1 MKLQKRFLRSFDMKE
16 YYYDL
21 HIHSCLSPCGD
32 DDMTPNNIAGMGVV
46 AKLDIMALTDHNTCR
61 NCPAFFKTAQA
72 NGIVPVAGMELT
84 TAEDIHLVCLF
95 EKLEDAMRFDALVS
109 EKRIPFKNRVDIFG
123 EQMVMNEN
131 DEVIAIEENL
141 LSNATMITVDEAPDL
156 VKECGGICYPAHID
170 REANGIVATLG
181 IFPEFPF
188 FPCAEYHDGD
198 KRPEYESKFEL
209 LKSKPSV
216 VSSDAHYLWDIS
228 GRLNCFELECS
239 ENHNDIRKALFER
252 LKGL

>member
-1 MKLQKRFLRSFDMKE
+1 MKD

-32 DDMTPNNIAGMGVV
+32 NDMTPNNVAGMGVV

-61 NCPAFFKTAQA
+61 NCPAFFKTAEA

-95 EKLEDAMRFDALVS
+95 EKLEDAMRFDLAVS
-109 EKRIPFKNRVDIFG
+109 ERRIPFRNRVDIFG
-123 EQMVMNEN
+123 EQMIMNEN
-131 DEVIAIEENL
+131 DEVIGFEENL
-141 LSNATMITVDEAPDL
+141 LSNATTITVDEAPSL
-156 VKECGGICYPAHID
+156 VEQHGGICYPAHID

-198 KRPEYESKFEL
+198 KRPEYEARFEL
-209 LKSKPSV
+209 LKAKPFV

-228 GRLNCFELECS
+228 GRLNKFELECG
-239 ENHNDIRKALFER
+239 ENHEDIRKALFER

>member
-1 MKLQKRFLRSFDMKE
+1 MKK

-32 DDMTPNNIAGMGVV
+32 DDMTPSNIAGMGVV

-61 NCPAFFKTAQA
+61 NCPAFFKTAET

-95 EKLEDAMRFDALVS
+95 EKLSDAMRFD
-109 EKRIPFKNRVDIFG
+109 EKVNTLRIPFKNRVDIFG
-123 EQMVMNEN
+123 EQMIMNEN
-131 DEVIAIEENL
+131 DEVIGTDEYL
-141 LSNATMITVDEAPDL
+141 LSNATQITVDEAPVL
-156 VKECGGICYPAHID
+156 VSGFGGICYPAHID
-170 REANGIVATLG
+170 REANGIIATLG
-181 IFPEFPF
+181 IFPETPF
-188 FPCAEYHDGD
+188 FPCAELHDGD
-198 KRPEYESKFEL
+198 KKDEYSAKFPII
-209 LKSKPSV
+209 KDKPVV

-228 GRLNCFELECS
+228 GRLNCFELDVS
-239 ENHNDIRKALFER
+239 EETPENIRKKLFER

>member
-1 MKLQKRFLRSFDMKE
+1 
-16 YYYDL
+16 
-21 HIHSCLSPCGD
+21 
-32 DDMTPNNIAGMGVV
+32 MTPNNIAGMGVV

-61 NCPAFFKTAQA
+61 NCPAFFKTAEA

-95 EKLEDAMRFDALVS
+95 EKLEDAMSFDTAVNG
-109 EKRIPFKNRVDIFG
+109 KRIPFKNRVDIFG
-123 EQMVMNEN
+123 EQMIMNEN
-131 DEVIAIEENL
+131 DEVIGIEENL
-141 LSNATMITVDEAPDL
+141 LSNATLITVDEAPSL
-156 VKECGGICYPAHID
+156 VESFGGICYPAHID

-181 IFPEFPF
+181 VFPEFPF

-198 KRPEYESKFEL
+198 KRPEYEKRFEL
-209 LKSKPSV
+209 LKAKPYV

-228 GRLNCFELECS
+228 GRLNSFELECG
-239 ENHNDIRKALFER
+239 ENHDDIRKALFER

>member
-1 MKLQKRFLRSFDMKE
+1 MKK

-61 NCPAFFKTAQA
+61 NCPAFYKTAEA
-72 NGIVPVAGMELT
+72 NGIVPIAGMELT

-95 EKLEDAMRFDALVS
+95 EELEDAMRFDEAIRNRRML
-109 EKRIPFKNRVDIFG
+109 IKNRVDIFG
-123 EQMVMNEN
+123 EQKILDEN
-131 DEVIAIEENL
+131 DEVIGIEEYL
-141 LSNATMITVDEAPDL
+141 LSNATDITVDEAPAL
-156 VKECGGICYPAHID
+156 VEEYGGICYPAHID
-170 REANGIVATLG
+170 REANGIIATLG
-181 IFPEFPF
+181 VFPDSPY
-188 FPCAEYHDGD
+188 FPCAELHDGD
-198 KRPEYESKFEL
+198 KKAGYEAKHPIISG
-209 LKSKPSV
+209 KPIV

-228 GRLNCFELECS
+228 GRLNCFELECD
-239 ENHNDIRKALFER
+239 ENAAEIRKKLFER

>member
-1 MKLQKRFLRSFDMKE
+1 MKE

-95 EKLEDAMRFDALVS
+95 EKLEDAMRFDAIVS

-123 EQMVMNEN
+123 EQTVMNEN

-216 VSSDAHYLWDIS
+216 ISSDAHYLWDIS
-228 GRLNCFELECS
+228 GRLNCFELECG